1 MVNGKEFRLSLQ
13 KPLANAPQIRKHR
26 FVPAFTVQAMQRG
39 TSVLPPPKCYPF
51 REQPSRCTNFKMN
64 YSRGEFPLTLEP
76 NKTSVTWKVDLSK
89 LDYHHY
95 LPLFFEGLCET
106 EEPYKFISQQGIHDM
121 LTHGGKKIY
130 PCIPQLIIPL
140 KNALNTKNRQV
151 MCATLKVIQHLVKSG
166 DMIGEALVPYYRQV
180 LPVLNMFKEKNVNCG
195 DGIDYSQMRGENLA
209 DIINETLEILEQ
221 YGGEDAFINIK
232 YLIPTYESCIIN

>member
-1 MVNGKEFRLSLQ
+1 MVNGKEFRLTLQ

-26 FVPAFTVQAMQRG
+26 LVPAFTVQAMQRG

-76 NKTSVTWKVDLSK
+76 NKTSVTWKVSLLMSKRLCSLLICIIQVDLSK

-140 KNALNTKNRQV
+140 KS
-151 MCATLKVIQHLVKSG
+151 M
-166 DMIGEALVPYYRQV
+166 
-180 LPVLNMFKEKNVNCG
+180 
-195 DGIDYSQMRGENLA
+195 
-209 DIINETLEILEQ
+209 
-221 YGGEDAFINIK
+221 
-232 YLIPTYESCIIN
+232 TYTM